1 MSRLT
6 HSRPAKAHQCVAA
19 GGFTLIELIV
29 TIAVIGILA
38 AIAVPSLTD
47 YLSNQRVKGAAENL
61 YAAMQNAKFEAA
73 KTNQTLSLQFQPDT
87 VSTTHTSWCYGMTT
101 TTSTTCNCSTG
112 SPACADGSV
121 VSSTSYPDVTVSF
134 TNSNTRSFT
143 ALRSES
149 NSTDG
154 VVTFG
159 TGSKTLGVRLTAFGR
174 VSLCRPTGTTI
185 SGDTDSTACP

>member
-1 MSRLT
+1 MDSSTFRHVNMSVQT
-6 HSRPAKAHQCVAA
+6 K
-19 GGFTLIELIV
+19 GFTLIELMV

-38 AIAVPSLTD
+38 AIAVPNLTD

-73 KTNQTLSLQFQPDT
+73 KTNQTISLQFQP
-87 VSTTHTSWCYGMTT
+87 STINSAHSSWCYGMTT
-101 TTSTTCNCSTG
+101 TASSSCNCSSG

-121 VSSTSYPDVTVSF
+121 VSSTSYPNVTVSF
-134 TNSNTRSFT
+134 TNTNSRSFT
-143 ALRSES
+143 ALRSEA

-159 TGSKTLGVRLTAFGR
+159 TGTKTLGVRLTAFGR
-174 VSLCRPTGTTI
+174 VSLCRPAGTTI
-185 SGDTDSTACP
+185 SGDTDSTSCP